1 MSNPADVE
9 SLTLDEL
16 EYTLLMGGP
25 ASILIVDDE
34 PVVREMFEFLLAGS
48 GYQVSLAADA
58 EEALESLENFDYN
71 LLIVDKNLPGLSG
84 LELMEKVRELRPQ
97 AEFMVITGY
106 ASYQSAVEALRLG
119 ALDYLEKPFEDIDL
133 IKKKIDRSVERQRL
147 LHENAVLADHLRTAY
162 KNLRQTVDQA
172 VYAHQEQTHIQK
184 IEHQLVALRQAAIR
198 VANSLK
204 QACERFSAM
213 AVSSNI
219 PRNTLEEIRGLLE
232 GAWKE
237 LESR

>member
-9 SLTLDEL
+9 SLTLDDL

-34 PVVREMFEFLLAGS
+34 PVVREMFEFLLTGS

-133 IKKKIDRSVERQRL
+133 IKKKIDRAVERQRL
-147 LHENAVLADHLRTAY
+147 LHENAVLADHLRTAH

-184 IEHQLVALRQAAIR
+184 IEHQLVELRQVAIR

-237 LESR
+237 LENR

>member
-34 PVVREMFEFLLAGS
+34 PVVREMFEFLLTGS

-133 IKKKIDRSVERQRL
+133 IKKKIDRAVERQRL
-147 LHENAVLADHLRTAY
+147 LHENAVLADHLRTAH

-184 IEHQLVALRQAAIR
+184 IEHQLVELRQVAIR

-237 LESR
+237 LENR

>member
-1 MSNPADVE
+1 MKNPADLE

-25 ASILIVDDE
+25 ASLLVVDDE
-34 PVVREMFEFLLAGS
+34 PVVRDMFEFLLANS
-48 GYQVSLAADA
+48 GYQVSFAANA

-84 LELMEKVRELRPQ
+84 LELMQRVRELRPQ
-97 AEFMVITGY
+97 AEFVVITGY

-119 ALDYLEKPFEDIDL
+119 ALDYLEKPFDDIDL
-133 IKKKIDRSVERQRL
+133 VKKKIDRAVERQRL
-147 LHENAVLADHLRTAY
+147 LHENAVLADHLRSAHQ
-162 KNLRQTVDQA
+162 NLQQTVDQA
-172 VYAHQEQTHIQK
+172 ARSRLEQSHMQG
-184 IEHQLVALRQAAIR
+184 IERQLVELRQVAIR
-198 VANSLK
+198 VADSLRK
-204 QACERFSAM
+204 ACERFSAM

-237 LESR
+237 LENR

>member
-1 MSNPADVE
+1 MSNPADLE
-9 SLTLDEL
+9 SLSLDEL

-34 PVVREMFEFLLAGS
+34 PVVRDMFEFLLANS
-48 GYQVSLAADA
+48 GYQVNLAANA

-84 LELMEKVRELRPQ
+84 LELMQRVRELRPQ
-97 AEFMVITGY
+97 AEFIVITGY

-133 IKKKIDRSVERQRL
+133 VRRKIDRAVERQRL
-147 LHENAVLADHLRTAY
+147 LHENAVLADHLRSAH
-162 KNLRQTVDQA
+162 KNLQQTVDGA
-172 VYAHQEQTHIQK
+172 VHAHQNQTQLQNV
-184 IEHQLVALRQAAIR
+184 ERQLVDLRQLVLR
-198 VANSLK
+198 VANSLR
-204 QACERFSAM
+204 QACERFSDM

-219 PRNTLEEIRGLLE
+219 PRNALEEIRGLLE

>member
-1 MSNPADVE
+1 MNNSKDPE

-16 EYTLLMGGP
+16 EYTLLVGGP

-34 PVVREMFEFLLAGS
+34 PVVRDMFEFLLANS
-48 GYQVSLAADA
+48 GYQVSLAANA

-84 LELMEKVRELRPQ
+84 LELMQRVRELRPQ

-133 IKKKIDRSVERQRL
+133 VKKKIDRTVDRQRL
-147 LHENAVLADHLRTAY
+147 LHENAVLADHLRSAH
-162 KNLRQTVDQA
+162 KNLQETVDEA
-172 VYAHQEQTHIQK
+172 VHTHREQTHIQK
-184 IEHQLVALRQAAIR
+184 IEHQLVELRQVAFR

-237 LESR
+237 LENR

>member
-1 MSNPADVE
+1 MNNPADPE

-25 ASILIVDDE
+25 ASILVIDDE
-34 PVVREMFEFLLAGS
+34 PVVRDMFEFLLANS
-48 GYQVSLAADA
+48 GYQASFAANAD
-58 EEALESLENFDYN
+58 EALESLVNFDYN

-84 LELMEKVRELRPQ
+84 LELMQKAREIRPL
-97 AEFMVITGY
+97 AEFMIITGY

-133 IKKKIDRSVERQRL
+133 VKKKIDRAVDRQRL
-147 LHENAVLADHLRTAY
+147 LHENAVLADHLRSAHQS
-162 KNLRQTVDQA
+162 LQQTVDDA
-172 VYAHQEQTHIQK
+172 AHTHQEQTHIQR
-184 IEHQLVALRQAAIR
+184 IERQLAELHQVAFR
-198 VANSLK
+198 VADSLK
-204 QACERFSAM
+204 KACERFTTM

-219 PRNTLEEIRGLLE
+219 PRDTLEEIRGLLE

-237 LESR
+237 LENR

>member
-9 SLTLDEL
+9 SLTLDDL

-34 PVVREMFEFLLAGS
+34 PVVREMFEFLLTGS

-133 IKKKIDRSVERQRL
+133 IKKKIDRAVERQRL
-147 LHENAVLADHLRTAY
+147 LHENAVLADHLRTAH

-237 LESR
+237 LENR

>member
-1 MSNPADVE
+1 MSNTADLE
-9 SLTLDEL
+9 SLSLDEL
-16 EYTLLMGGP
+16 EYTLLMGEP

-34 PVVREMFEFLLAGS
+34 PVVRDMFEFLLANS
-48 GYQVSLAADA
+48 GYQVSLAANA
-58 EEALESLENFDYN
+58 EEALESLENYDYN

-84 LELMEKVRELRPQ
+84 LQLMERVRELRPQ
-97 AEFMVITGY
+97 AEFMMITGY

-133 IKKKIDRSVERQRL
+133 VRKKIDRAVERQRL
-147 LHENAVLADHLRTAY
+147 LHENTVLADHLRSAH
-162 KNLRQTVDQA
+162 KSLQQTVDA
-172 VYAHQEQTHIQK
+172 AAYTRQEQTHIQN
-184 IEHQLVALRQAAIR
+184 IERQLVELRELTIR

-204 QACERFSAM
+204 KACERFSAM

-232 GAWKE
+232 SAWKE
-237 LESR
+237 LENR

>member
-1 MSNPADVE
+1 MSNPADLE

-25 ASILIVDDE
+25 ASILVVDDE
-34 PVVREMFEFLLAGS
+34 PVVRDMFEFLLANS
-48 GYQVSLAADA
+48 GYQVSLAANA

-84 LELMEKVRELRPQ
+84 LELMERVRKLRPQ

-133 IKKKIDRSVERQRL
+133 VKKKIDRAVERQRL
-147 LHENAVLADHLRTAY
+147 LHENAVLADHLRTAH
-162 KNLRQTVDQA
+162 KNLEQTVDQA
-172 VYAHQEQTHIQK
+172 VDSRQEQTHIQK
-184 IEHQLVALRQAAIR
+184 IEHQLVELRQLAIR

-237 LESR
+237 LENR

>member
-1 MSNPADVE
+1 MSNPVDIE
-9 SLTLDEL
+9 SLSLDEL

-34 PVVREMFEFLLAGS
+34 PVVRDMFEFLLANS
-48 GYQVSLAADA
+48 GFQVNLAANA

-84 LELMEKVRELRPQ
+84 LELMQKVRELRPQ
-97 AEFMVITGY
+97 AEFIVITGY

-119 ALDYLEKPFEDIDL
+119 ALDYLEKPFEDVDL
-133 IKKKIDRSVERQRL
+133 VKKKIDRAVERQRL
-147 LHENAVLADHLRTAY
+147 LHENSVLADHLRSAHR
-162 KNLRQTVDQA
+162 NLQQTVDGA
-172 VYAHQEQTHIQK
+172 VHAQQDQTHLRNV
-184 IEHQLVALRQAAIR
+184 ERQLVDLRQLVLR
-198 VANSLK
+198 VANSLR

-232 GAWKE
+232 SAWKE
-237 LESR
+237 LENR